1 MDDGTQELGSSQ
13 SSYSLKDQDKLNPA
27 FNDENRTHSMADLR
41 DFTEKLASE
50 WKVEELFRGQRVD
63 LLVNGF
69 GM

>member
-1 MDDGTQELGSSQ
+1 M
-13 SSYSLKDQDKLNPA
+13 KDQHKLNPA